1 MMNHWNHR
9 QLQWKCLVFLVLPW
23 LWTSGF
29 AQQDRQ
35 PNLFSSGK
43 MTKVKLQGLTVRLG
57 QPIQVTDTIGHAWF
71 PTLAKFPSGE
81 LMVTYAVAADSNA
94 NPYSVRGFQ
103 ISRDGGQSWGHR
115 YDIITDLQPAI
126 YVPQEEGSLLAI
138 LAHLYRPDPEERH
151 NLHTVYTRFEHG
163 GRSVVTEPAGVRV
176 VDWPWPVGLFPSRMP
191 RTNWIARLKF
201 CGDALQMGDRLLAT
215 GYMRTGA
222 DQEVRK
228 EEQVISLLFVSEDKG
243 RTWRYFSTIADPFV
257 MTADSRRRDPEDQG
271 FRGRAWP
278 RELLE
283 ASETSIIQLADGD
296 LMAVFRTGSFL
307 DLGRAYS
314 SDGGRSW
321 TQAEPIPPYSVEPSM
336 VRTEN
341 DTIVLSSGRPGIRV
355 WFATD
360 PRAKRWQDIDILEH
374 HNHWAPDATYRIS
387 QQGQT
392 GGRGQTTS
400 YTEIVEISANR
411 LLLVYDRAPFGWD
424 PTPVDSGERSRI
436 FVLPIGV
443 QSD

>member
-9 QLQWKCLVFLVLPW
+9 RLQWKCLVFFVLPW

-29 AQQDRQ
+29 AHQD
-35 PNLFSSGK
+35 NLLSTGK
-43 MTKVKLQGLTVRLG
+43 MTTVKLQGLTVGLG
-57 QPIQVTDTIGHAWF
+57 EPIQVTDTFGHAWF

-81 LMVTYAVAADSNA
+81 LMVTYAVSPDSNA
-94 NPYSVRGFQ
+94 NAFSVLAFQ
-103 ISRDGGQSWGHR
+103 ISKDGGQSWGHR
-115 YDIITDLQPAI
+115 YDIIPEIQPAI
-126 YVPQEEGSLLAI
+126 FVPQEEGSLLAI
-138 LAHLYRPDPEERH
+138 LAHLYLPDQEEKH
-151 NLHTVYTRFEHG
+151 NLHGVYTRFEQG
-163 GRSVVTEPAGVRV
+163 GRSVVMEPAGVRV

-222 DQEVRK
+222 DREVRYDSK
-228 EEQVISLLFVSEDKG
+228 EEKLISLLFVSEDKG

-257 MTADSRRRDPEDQG
+257 MTADSRRRDPEDQ
-271 FRGRAWP
+271 RYQGRPWP
-278 RELLE
+278 QELLE
-283 ASETSIIQLADGD
+283 ASETSLIQLADGD
-296 LMAVFRTGSFL
+296 LMAVFRTGHFL

-321 TQAEPIPPYSVEPSM
+321 TQAEPIPPFSVEPSM

-341 DTIVLSSGRPGIRV
+341 NTIVLSAGRPGLRV
-355 WFATD
+355 WFSTD
-360 PRAKRWQDIDILEH
+360 PRAKTWQDIDIRKH
-374 HNHWAPDATYRIS
+374 HNRWAPDATYRIS
-387 QQGQT
+387 QRGQR

-424 PTPVDSGERSRI
+424 PTPVDSGERSRV
-436 FVLPIGV
+436 FVLPIEV
-443 QSD
+443 QRD

>member
-1 MMNHWNHR
+1 MMNHWNR
-9 QLQWKCLVFLVLPW
+9 RLQWKCLVCLLLPW

-29 AQQDRQ
+29 AHQD
-35 PNLFSSGK
+35 NLLSTGK
-43 MTKVKLQGLTVRLG
+43 MTTVKLQGLTVGLG
-57 QPIQVTDTIGHAWF
+57 EPIQVTDTFGHAWF

-81 LMVTYAVAADSNA
+81 LMVTYAVSPDSNA
-94 NPYSVRGFQ
+94 NAFSVLAFQ
-103 ISRDGGQSWGHR
+103 ISKDGGQSWGHR
-115 YDIITDLQPAI
+115 YDIIPEIQPAI
-126 YVPQEEGSLLAI
+126 FVPQEEGSLLAI
-138 LAHLYRPDPEERH
+138 LAHLYRPDQEERH
-151 NLHTVYTRFEHG
+151 NLHGVYTRFEQG
-163 GRSVVTEPAGVRV
+163 GRSVVMEPAGVRV

-222 DQEVRK
+222 DGEVRYDSK
-228 EEQVISLLFVSEDKG
+228 EEKLISLLFVSEDKG
-243 RTWRYFSTIADPFV
+243 RTWHYFSTIADPFV
-257 MTADSRRRDPEDQG
+257 MTADSRRRDPEDQ
-271 FRGRAWP
+271 RYQGRLWP
-278 RELLE
+278 QELLE

-296 LMAVFRTGSFL
+296 LMAVFRVGHFL

-321 TQAEPIPPYSVEPSM
+321 TQAEPIPPFSVEPSM

-341 DTIVLSSGRPGIRV
+341 NTIVLSAGRPGLRV
-355 WFATD
+355 WFSTD
-360 PRAKRWQDIDILEH
+360 PRAKTWQDIDIRQH
-374 HNHWAPDATYRIS
+374 HNRWAPDATYRIS
-387 QQGQT
+387 QRGER

-424 PTPVDSGERSRI
+424 PTPVDSGERSRV
-436 FVLPIGV
+436 FVLPIEV
-443 QSD
+443 QRD